1 MQACNAQRT
10 TCNTRRA
17 TYNLATY
24 DVQRAPL
31 PGLVCALP
39 AQSLRPRRAR
49 DVPTLAADLVVFAYE
64 PMRQSHDT
72 LLQAIDTIGAVNR
85 CIGAMSAA
93 AVALRG
99 TGGGPQRKFAH
110 TSAARL
116 WSGGLSEARRWRGAQ
131 GYSRVGEGSGGI
143 RG

>member
-1 MQACNAQRT
+1 M
-10 TCNTRRA
+10 
-17 TYNLATY
+17 
-24 DVQRAPL
+24 
-31 PGLVCALP
+31 P

-99 TGGGPQRKFAH
+99 TGGGPSVSLHVGSKAV
-110 TSAARL
+110 
-116 WSGGLSEARRWRGAQ
+116 ERWLERG
-131 GYSRVGEGSGGI
+131 
-143 RG
+143 